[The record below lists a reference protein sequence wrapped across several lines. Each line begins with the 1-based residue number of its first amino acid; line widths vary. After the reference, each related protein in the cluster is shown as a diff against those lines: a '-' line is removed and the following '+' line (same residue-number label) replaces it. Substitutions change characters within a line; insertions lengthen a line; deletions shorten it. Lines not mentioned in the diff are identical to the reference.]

1 MPNHYRYYANFF
13 RSVPDGLLRRLVRK
27 RCQGYSNIRPFLAGR
42 SGLEIG
48 GPSRLFADDHLIPAY
63 GICGSID
70 ACNFSEDNLWSDSV
84 DYKKFGSQLRT
95 RFVAEACDL
104 NGISDGTYDFVLASH
119 VLEHT
124 ANPLRALQEWKR
136 VLVDGG
142 MLLLVLPHK
151 DGTFDRYRP
160 FTSFEHL
167 VADFASNV
175 SEDDLTHLEE
185 IVSLHDLSQDPPAGS
200 RDEFRS
206 RCLQNASIRAMHH
219 HVFSPG
225 VLSRMM
231 ERTDMRV
238 LSLSIERPFHIVIAA
253 VKAPL
258 GK

>member
-1 MPNHYRYYANFF
+1 
-13 RSVPDGLLRRLVRK
+13 
-27 RCQGYSNIRPFLAGR
+27 
-42 SGLEIG
+42 
-48 GPSRLFADDHLIPAY
+48 
-63 GICGSID
+63 
-70 ACNFSEDNLWSDSV
+70 
-84 DYKKFGSQLRT
+84 
-95 RFVAEACDL
+95 
-104 NGISDGTYDFVLASH
+104 
-119 VLEHT
+119 
-124 ANPLRALQEWKR
+124 
-136 VLVDGG
+136 